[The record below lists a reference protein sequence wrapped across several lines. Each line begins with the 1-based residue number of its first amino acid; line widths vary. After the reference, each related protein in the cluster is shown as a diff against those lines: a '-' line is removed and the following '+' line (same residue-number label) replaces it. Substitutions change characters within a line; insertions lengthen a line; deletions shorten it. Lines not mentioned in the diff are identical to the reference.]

1 MNIGQSTKMRRRIL
15 VAGLFLL
22 LGTFA
27 FGQTVENQL
36 VDAVALYNN
45 RNFAQSR
52 TLLQTLSKAAPEN
65 DAVWYYL
72 GLDEAMLGNADK
84 AVSYLRKAVELD
96 PHNYWYK
103 RRLADIYRA
112 SGEIEMVVQMDES
125 ILAEFPDKTDVL
137 YDLLELYVGQQKY
150 EKALEA
156 LDDIEKI
163 IGPNEQAVRTR
174 YDILH
179 ELGRAEEAI
188 QVLEDFNDQFTS
200 PSVLSMMGDY
210 YLSEYRDTLAL
221 SCYEEALRTQ
231 SDYVPAILGKAEVYR
246 VTRRYPEYFATTD
259 AFIDNE
265 NIAVQAKGMYVSN
278 IIRSLDPKI
287 ISLHRDGFDGMVG
300 RLVERHPSDTTALS
314 TAGGYYYATGQLDK
328 GVECFKKAADLYP
341 ESLNQTVS
349 CVQIL
354 TMAERW
360 EEVRDRCIA
369 AFDRFQE
376 LGFMEYLNSA
386 NYYLKDYD
394 AVIRNC
400 RYLIA
405 REPNNTEIVKSSWAQ
420 IGDMHHL
427 MGDTKS
433 AYKAY
438 DKALK
443 IDPDYALVLNNYAY
457 YLSEEGKQLKKAL
470 AMSKKTVEAEPDNAT
485 YLDTYGWILHLLG
498 RDKDAKPYFK
508 HAMLYGGKESAV
520 QLDHYAE
527 VLYAL
532 GEYDLAQVYWSQAKS
547 KNTEGEIPDL
557 ETRVQARLKAVG
569 K

>member
-1 MNIGQSTKMRRRIL
+1 M
-15 VAGLFLL
+15 AGLFLL

-27 FGQTVENQL
+27 FGQTVDNQL

-52 TLLQTLSKAAPEN
+52 TLLQTLSKAAPDN

-72 GLDEAMLGNADK
+72 GLDEAMLGNAD
-84 AVSYLRKAVELD
+84 AAIQHLRKAVELD

-103 RRLADIYRA
+103 RRLADLFHA
-112 SGEIEMVVQMDES
+112 AGEIEMVVQMDES
-125 ILAEFPDKTDVL
+125 ILAEFPDKTEVL
-137 YDLLELYVGQQKY
+137 YDLLDLYIRQEKY
-150 EKALEA
+150 EKALHT

-163 IGPNEQAVRTR
+163 IGPSEQATRTR

-179 ELGRAEEAI
+179 QLGRSEDAI
-188 QVLEDFNDQFTS
+188 KALEDFNDQFTS

-210 YLSEYRDTLAL
+210 YLSEYRDSLAL
-221 SCYEEALRTQ
+221 ACYDEALRTQ
-231 SDYVPAILGKAEVYR
+231 SDYVPAILGRAEVFR
-246 VTRRYPEYFATTD
+246 VTRRYPEYFDTVNG
-259 AFIDNE
+259 FIDNG
-265 NIAVQAKGMYVSN
+265 NIPVEAKGMYVGN

-287 ISLHRDGFDGMVG
+287 INLHRDGFDGMVD
-300 RLVERHPSDTTALS
+300 RLVERHSTDTAALATS
-314 TAGGYYYATGQLDK
+314 GGYYYATGQLDK
-328 GVECFKKAADLYP
+328 GIDCFKKAADLYP

-349 CVQIL
+349 CIQIL
-354 TMAERW
+354 MMAERW

-405 REPNNTEIVKSSWAQ
+405 REPKNTELVKSCWAQ
-420 IGDMHHL
+420 IGDMNHL
-427 MGDTKS
+427 LGDSKAS
-433 AYKAY
+433 YKAY
-438 DKALK
+438 DQALK

-508 HAMLYGGKESAV
+508 HAMLYGGKDSAV

-547 KNTEGEIPDL
+547 KDTEGEIPDL
-557 ETRVQARLKAVG
+557 ETRVQARLKAIG

>member
-1 MNIGQSTKMRRRIL
+1 MT
-15 VAGLFLL
+15 GLLFL

-27 FGQTVENQL
+27 FAQNVESRL
-36 VDAVALYNN
+36 MDAVALFNN
-45 RNFAQSR
+45 RDFAQSR

-72 GLDEAMLGNADK
+72 GLDEAMLGNADA
-84 AVSYLRKAVELD
+84 AVSHLKKAVELD

-103 RRLADIYRA
+103 RRLADLYQA
-112 SGEIEMVVQMDES
+112 AGEEEMVVQMDES
-125 ILAEFPDKTDVL
+125 ILEEFPDKTEVL
-137 YDLLELYVGQQKY
+137 YDLLSLYLKQEKY
-150 EKALEA
+150 EKALA
-156 LDDIEKI
+156 ILDDLERNT
-163 IGPNEQAVRTR
+163 GPGEQIARTR
-174 YDILH
+174 YDILRQM
-179 ELGRAEEAI
+179 GRNEEAI
-188 QVLEDFNDQFTS
+188 AALEAFNEQFSS
-200 PSVLSMMGDY
+200 PSILSVMGDY
-210 YLSEYRDTLAL
+210 YLSEYKDSLSLA
-221 SCYEEALRTQ
+221 CYEEALRTQ
-231 SDYVPAILGKAEVYR
+231 SDYVPALLGKSEVYR
-246 VTRRYPEYFATTD
+246 ITRRYPEYFATMD
-259 AFIDNE
+259 QFIDDDN
-265 NIAVQAKGMYVSN
+265 VPVGAKSMYVGN
-278 IIRSLDPKI
+278 LIRSLDPKI
-287 ISLHRDGFDGMVG
+287 VNLHRDGFDAMVS
-300 RLVERHPSDTTALS
+300 RLQDRHPSDSSVLAS
-314 TAGGYYYATGQLDK
+314 SGGYWYATGRMDK
-328 GVECFKKAADLYP
+328 GVECFTRAADLYP

-354 TMAERW
+354 MMAERW
-360 EEVRDRCIA
+360 GEVRDRCIA

-405 REPNNTEIVKSSWAQ
+405 REPKNTELVKSCWSQ

-427 MGDTKS
+427 LGDTKS
-433 AYKAY
+433 AYQAY

-443 IDPDYALVLNNYAY
+443 IDPSYAPVLNNYAY
-457 YLSEEGKQLKKAL
+457 YLCEEGKQLKKAL

-485 YLDTYGWILHLLG
+485 YLDTYAWILHLLG
-498 RDKDAKPYFK
+498 KDQEAKPYFK

-532 GEYDLAQVYWSQAKS
+532 GEYDLAQVYWSQAKA

-557 ETRVQARLKAVG
+557 DSRVEARLKAIG

>member
-1 MNIGQSTKMRRRIL
+1 MRRRIL

-27 FGQTVENQL
+27 FGQTVDNQL

-52 TLLQTLSKAAPEN
+52 TLLQTLSKAAPDN

-72 GLDEAMLGNADK
+72 GLDEAMLGNAD
-84 AVSYLRKAVELD
+84 AAISHLRKAVELD

-103 RRLADIYRA
+103 RRLADLYHA
-112 SGEIEMVVQMDES
+112 AGEIEMVVQMDES
-125 ILAEFPDKTDVL
+125 ILAEFPDKTEVL
-137 YDLLELYVGQQKY
+137 YDLLDLYIRQEKY
-150 EKALEA
+150 EKALQA

-163 IGPNEQAVRTR
+163 IGPSEQATRTR

-179 ELGRAEEAI
+179 QLGRSEDAI
-188 QVLEDFNDQFTS
+188 KALEDFNDQFTS

-210 YLSEYRDTLAL
+210 YLSEYRDSLAL
-221 SCYEEALRTQ
+221 ACYDEALRTQ
-231 SDYVPAILGKAEVYR
+231 SDYVPAVLGRAEVFR
-246 VTRRYPEYFATTD
+246 VTRRYPEYFDTVNG
-259 AFIDNE
+259 FIDNG
-265 NIAVQAKGMYVSN
+265 NIPVEAKGMYVGN

-287 ISLHRDGFDGMVG
+287 INLHRDGFDGMVD
-300 RLVERHPSDTTALS
+300 RLVARHATDTAALATS
-314 TAGGYYYATGQLDK
+314 GGYYYATGQLDK
-328 GVECFKKAADLYP
+328 GIDCFKKAADLYP

-349 CVQIL
+349 CIQIL
-354 TMAERW
+354 MMAERW

-405 REPNNTEIVKSSWAQ
+405 REPKNTELVKSCWAQ
-420 IGDMHHL
+420 IGDMNHL
-427 MGDTKS
+427 LGDSKA

-438 DKALK
+438 DQALK
-443 IDPDYALVLNNYAY
+443 LDPDYALVLNNYAY
-457 YLSEEGKQLKKAL
+457 YLSEDGKQLKKAL

-508 HAMLYGGKESAV
+508 HAMLYGGKDSAV

-547 KNTEGEIPDL
+547 KNTEVEIPDL
-557 ETRVQARLKAVG
+557 DTRVQARLKAIG

>member
-1 MNIGQSTKMRRRIL
+1 MRRRIL
-15 VAGLFLL
+15 LAGLFLL
-22 LGTFA
+22 LGTVA
-27 FGQTVENQL
+27 FSQTIDSQL

-52 TLLQTLSKAAPEN
+52 ALLQTLSKAAPDN

-72 GLDEAMLGNADK
+72 GLDEAMLGNAEA
-84 AVSYLRKAVELD
+84 AVSHLRKAVELD

-103 RRLADIYRA
+103 RRLADLYQA
-112 SGEIEMVVQMDES
+112 SGEIEMVVRMDES
-125 ILAEFPDKTDVL
+125 ILAEFPDKTEVL
-137 YDLLELYVGQQKY
+137 YDLLELYIHQEKF
-150 EKALEA
+150 EKALQA
-156 LDDIEKI
+156 LDDIEKTL
-163 IGPNEQAVRTR
+163 GPSEQATRTR

-179 ELGRAEEAI
+179 QLGRSDEAI
-188 QVLEDFNDQFTS
+188 RVLEDFNDQFTA
-200 PSVLSMMGDY
+200 PSILSMMGDY
-210 YLSEYRDTLAL
+210 YLAEYKDSLAL

-231 SDYVPAILGKAEVYR
+231 SDYVPAILGKAEVFR
-246 VTRRYPEYFATTD
+246 VTRRYPEYFSTVDT
-259 AFIDNE
+259 FIDNE
-265 NIAVQAKGMYVSN
+265 NIPVEAKGMYVGN

-287 ISLHRDGFDGMVG
+287 INLHKDGFDGMVD
-300 RLVERHPSDTTALS
+300 RFVDRHPADTAALA

-328 GVECFKKAADLYP
+328 GVDCFKKAADLHP

-349 CVQIL
+349 CIQIL
-354 TMAERW
+354 MMAERW

-394 AVIRNC
+394 AVIRNN

-405 REPNNTEIVKSSWAQ
+405 RDPKNTELVKSCWSQ
-420 IGDMHHL
+420 IGDMNHL
-427 MGDTKS
+427 LGDTKA

-438 DKALK
+438 DNALK
-443 IDPDYALVLNNYAY
+443 IDPNYAPVLNNYAY

-470 AMSKKTVEAEPDNAT
+470 AMSRKTIEAEPDNAT

-498 RDKDAKPYFK
+498 KDKEAKPYFK
-508 HAMLYGGKESAV
+508 HAMLYGGKDSAV

-547 KNTEGEIPDL
+547 KDTEGEIPDL
-557 ETRVQARLKAVG
+557 NARVEARLKAIG
-569 K
+569 R

>member
-1 MNIGQSTKMRRRIL
+1 M
-15 VAGLFLL
+15 AGLFLL

-27 FGQTVENQL
+27 FGQTVDNQL

-52 TLLQTLSKAAPEN
+52 TLLQTLSKAAPDN

-72 GLDEAMLGNADK
+72 GLDEAMLGNAD
-84 AVSYLRKAVELD
+84 AAISHLRKAVELD

-103 RRLADIYRA
+103 RRLADLYHA
-112 SGEIEMVVQMDES
+112 AGEIEMVVQMDES
-125 ILAEFPDKTDVL
+125 ILAEFPDKTEVL
-137 YDLLELYVGQQKY
+137 YDLLDLYIRQEKY
-150 EKALEA
+150 EKALNA

-163 IGPNEQAVRTR
+163 IGPSEQATRTR

-179 ELGRAEEAI
+179 QLGRSEDAI
-188 QVLEDFNDQFTS
+188 KALEDFNDQFTS

-210 YLSEYRDTLAL
+210 YLSEYRDSLAL
-221 SCYEEALRTQ
+221 ACYDEALRTQ
-231 SDYVPAILGKAEVYR
+231 SDYVPAVLGRAEVFR
-246 VTRRYPEYFATTD
+246 VTRRYPEYFDTVNG
-259 AFIDNE
+259 FIDNG
-265 NIAVQAKGMYVSN
+265 NIPVEAKGMYVGN

-287 ISLHRDGFDGMVG
+287 INLHRDGFDGMVD
-300 RLVERHPSDTTALS
+300 RLVARHATDTAALATS
-314 TAGGYYYATGQLDK
+314 GGYYYATGQLDK
-328 GVECFKKAADLYP
+328 GIDCFKKAADLYP

-349 CVQIL
+349 CIQIL
-354 TMAERW
+354 MMAERW

-405 REPNNTEIVKSSWAQ
+405 REPKNTELVKSCWAQ
-420 IGDMHHL
+420 IGDMNHL
-427 MGDTKS
+427 LGDSKA

-438 DKALK
+438 DQALK
-443 IDPDYALVLNNYAY
+443 LDPDYALVLNNYAY
-457 YLSEEGKQLKKAL
+457 YLSEDGKQLKKAL

-508 HAMLYGGKESAV
+508 HAMLYGGKDSAV

-557 ETRVQARLKAVG
+557 ETRVQARLKAIG

>member
-1 MNIGQSTKMRRRIL
+1 MNNGQSTNMRRRIL
-15 VAGLFLL
+15 LAGLLFLL
-22 LGTFA
+22 SSLAFA
-27 FGQTVENQL
+27 QNVENQL
-36 VDAVALYNN
+36 MDAVALYNN

-52 TLLQTLSKAAPEN
+52 TLLQTLSKAAPDN

-72 GLDEAMLGNADK
+72 GLDEAMLGNVDA
-84 AVSYLRKAVELD
+84 AVSSLRKAVELD

-103 RRLADIYRA
+103 RRLADLYQA
-112 SGEIEMVVQMDES
+112 AGEIDMVVQMDES
-125 ILAEFPDKTDVL
+125 ILAEFPDKTEVL
-137 YDLLELYVGQQKY
+137 YDLLSLYVGQQKY
-150 EKALEA
+150 EKALQA
-156 LDDIEKI
+156 LDDIEKTV
-163 IGPNEQAVRTR
+163 GPSEEAVRAR

-179 ELGRAEEAI
+179 QLGRGEEAI
-188 QVLEDFNDQFTS
+188 KVLEDFNDQFTF
-200 PSVLSMMGDY
+200 PSILSMMGDY
-210 YLSEYRDTLAL
+210 YLAEYKDSVAL

-231 SDYVPAILGKAEVYR
+231 SDYVPALLGKAEVFR
-246 VTRRYPEYFATTD
+246 ITRRYPEYFSTMD

-265 NIAVQAKGMYVSN
+265 NVPVQAKGMYVSN
-278 IIRSLDPKI
+278 IIRSLDPKLI
-287 ISLHRDGFDGMVG
+287 NLHKDGFDGMVD
-300 RLVERHPSDTTALS
+300 RLVDRHPSDTAALS
-314 TAGGYYYATGQLDK
+314 TAGGYFYATGQLDK
-328 GVECFKKAADLYP
+328 GIDCFKKAADLYP

-354 TMAERW
+354 MMAERW

-376 LGFMEYLNSA
+376 LGFMDYLNSA

-405 REPNNTEIVKSSWAQ
+405 REPGNTDLVKGCWSQ

-427 MGDTKS
+427 LGDTKS

-443 IDPDYALVLNNYAY
+443 IDPSYAPVLNNYAY

-470 AMSKKTVEAEPDNAT
+470 AMSKKTVDAEPDNAT

-508 HAMLYGGKESAV
+508 HAMLYGGKDSAV

-557 ETRVQARLKAVG
+557 DSRVQARLKAIG
-569 K
+569 R